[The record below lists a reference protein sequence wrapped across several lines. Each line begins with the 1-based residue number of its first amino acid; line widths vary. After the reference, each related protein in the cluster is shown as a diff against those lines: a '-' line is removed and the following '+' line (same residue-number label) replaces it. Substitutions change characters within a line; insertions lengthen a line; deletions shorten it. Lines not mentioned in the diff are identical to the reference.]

1 MNTRAVLIAGG
12 LFVAI
17 VLGMFAFAQYKKSL
31 IQKEPAPEV
40 PVVEEEAMR
49 IDAKHFFIDG
59 THTIAGEIMMPTPCD
74 LLETSAIV
82 RESMPEQVTI
92 AFEVVNNSEMCAQ
105 VVTAQRFKV
114 DFAASE
120 HASIDAT
127 YKGKPAILNLIP
139 AGPGESPE
147 DFEVFIKG

>member
-1 MNTRAVLIAGG
+1 MNTRAILIAGG
-12 LFVAI
+12 LFVVI

-31 IQKEPAPEV
+31 IKESPEPEV
-40 PVVEEEAMR
+40 PIVEEEAMR

-74 LLETSAIV
+74 LLETHAIV

-92 AFEVVNNSEMCAQ
+92 AFEVVNNSEICAQ

-120 HASIDAT
+120 QASIDAT
-127 YKGKPAILNLIP
+127 YRGKPAILNLIP